1 MKRFLFIAAMQG
13 YEDPGED
20 SFDASA
26 FFKSIGQGGQ
36 DNSAPNENVQ
46 GGADINNDLHIS
58 ESENEEDD
66 NDFVPVDDDQSQSN
80 FDMGE
85 FFKPNEWN
93 ENGICLSSWQSI
105 LIP

>member
-1 MKRFLFIAAMQG
+1 MQG
-13 YEDPGED
+13 YDDQGED

-36 DNSAPNENVQ
+36 ENVQ

-58 ESENEEDD
+58 ESEKEEDD

-85 FFKPNEWN
+85 FFKPNEWT
-93 ENGICLSSWQSI
+93 EN
-105 LIP
+105 